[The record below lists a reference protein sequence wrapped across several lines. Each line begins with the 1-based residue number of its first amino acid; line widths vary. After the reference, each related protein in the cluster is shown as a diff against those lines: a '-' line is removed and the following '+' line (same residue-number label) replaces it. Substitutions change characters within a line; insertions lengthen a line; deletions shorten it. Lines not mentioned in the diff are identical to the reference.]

1 MIYFSQNNSFLT
13 LERLWNSSG
22 WKITKIVNDLEN
34 NHFVLSLMQ
43 HFSQNFKVLRY
54 LKKWYI
60 CGKISIIPIHYVS
73 IMQLQ
78 ILQLISSIIFS
89 FVLIVMYNK
98 VIISNQTHR
107 SILVVKVT
115 LEIVPL
121 NTNVCFIYGLFMS
134 ATLFQIYWVS
144 YFL

>member
-89 FVLIVMYNK
+89 VVLQM
-98 VIISNQTHR
+98 
-107 SILVVKVT
+107 
-115 LEIVPL
+115 
-121 NTNVCFIYGLFMS
+121 F
-134 ATLFQIYWVS
+134 VS
-144 YFL
+144 YMDYLWVLHYSKSIGYHTFYKEYLVDWLRCI